1 MYLDDSGN
9 PTDTACHY
17 LMRSGKKLD
26 VSEYQLLADSFKGYT
41 FVPYQFEKELTEAP
55 FILPYLSVD
64 DLLSDGIELHIDIL
78 KILAAL
84 HSDLLSKY
92 RIIGTQDTFKIF
104 NLDGGRNY
112 LDNVSNE
119 LRKKLVQAGFYYVPK
134 QVQALF
140 VSPNNYAYYFK
151 TNTTLASKV
160 IERLPNTYELLPVI
174 KDCNADIINKYLDS
188 INEIAIDEHIEDS
201 DIRWQL
207 IQFAV
212 SRSSDA
218 NNYIEQFKRAIRHKK
233 EKLPNTIK
241 SDSITSSSGVCYSLY
256 ELNQEY
262 KEENELIDSF
272 FRCLPSEDKTTWFKT
287 TFYSDAIECIAEEDL
302 YEDLK
307 REHLSIEQLRFC
319 LDYSLHFSPDHDSL
333 KIDDDKKLREAM
345 DMIKANS
352 YYGFDKYFKIEGFNP
367 DVQAFAEQELLT
379 KEEYLPALLHNWLK
393 DNPDG
398 VSLFST
404 LRKNIDPYIA
414 IRSAIKNNNEAVG
427 FPSFADSKLTDLTI
441 SWLLNSN
448 IVYLFDSMSYRQISM
463 VIENL
468 PEEFE
473 PKVFLRYTGKIDE
486 PSSGMILPTFILE
499 EYQTDAKFLSW
510 YNWTYSDTF
519 KELLKNNV
527 KLQQFFANNIVFCYG
542 QQDMLVNHQLGKAP
556 RIEIAPSA
564 ITSSTTYKEFASPPY
579 DKWKLMPESK
589 GIVINLSKEPIG
601 VNFILRCNGET
612 LFSTEMRNREYGYEA
627 NKYVVIQYPNAERLT
642 PLKTIEKYIAEMNFF
657 KEPFIV
663 LQGLYVEQ
671 LEQLETIAEEKGL
684 DIHSLV
690 ETADSK
696 RGNQEYTYVKMS
708 ENLSKESLQKAAESL
723 SDDMI
728 DSIETL
734 KDIAENLSPDEL
746 QELAENKDKLLEML
760 ADLNDEDESQES
772 QVRQIIGYIGELIYE
787 HYLKET
793 LKVDYEFSAD
803 KGVGEYDFKYT
814 DTDGHTVYVDVK
826 TNLYSL
832 KDGNSPFYLH
842 RTQNGFMHENPQ
854 ADYRIVRISLK
865 DLHLDKGRDSYST
878 LRGVYG
884 KDQNPR
890 DNSRLKEDCR
900 KLALHYWKHAQIEEF
915 TSDSPEYV
923 IRIEIRQ

>member
-1 MYLDDSGN
+1 M
-9 PTDTACHY
+9 
-17 LMRSGKKLD
+17 
-26 VSEYQLLADSFKGYT
+26 
-41 FVPYQFEKELTEAP
+41 
-55 FILPYLSVD
+55 
-64 DLLSDGIELHIDIL
+64 
-78 KILAAL
+78 
-84 HSDLLSKY
+84 
-92 RIIGTQDTFKIF
+92 
-104 NLDGGRNY
+104 
-112 LDNVSNE
+112 
-119 LRKKLVQAGFYYVPK
+119 
-134 QVQALF
+134 QALF

-684 DIHSLV
+684 DL
-690 ETADSK
+690 DS
-696 RGNQEYTYVKMS
+696 
-708 ENLSKESLQKAAESL
+708 
-723 SDDMI
+723 
-728 DSIETL
+728 
-734 KDIAENLSPDEL
+734 
-746 QELAENKDKLLEML
+746 
-760 ADLNDEDESQES
+760 
-772 QVRQIIGYIGELIYE
+772 
-787 HYLKET
+787 
-793 LKVDYEFSAD
+793 
-803 KGVGEYDFKYT
+803 
-814 DTDGHTVYVDVK
+814 
-826 TNLYSL
+826 
-832 KDGNSPFYLH
+832 
-842 RTQNGFMHENPQ
+842 
-854 ADYRIVRISLK
+854 
-865 DLHLDKGRDSYST
+865 
-878 LRGVYG
+878 
-884 KDQNPR
+884 
-890 DNSRLKEDCR
+890 
-900 KLALHYWKHAQIEEF
+900 
-915 TSDSPEYV
+915 
-923 IRIEIRQ
+923 

>member
-1 MYLDDSGN
+1 M
-9 PTDTACHY
+9 
-17 LMRSGKKLD
+17 
-26 VSEYQLLADSFKGYT
+26 
-41 FVPYQFEKELTEAP
+41 
-55 FILPYLSVD
+55 SVD

-473 PKVFLRYTGKIDE
+473 PKVFLRYTGKIE
-486 PSSGMILPTFILE
+486 KEQSQFLE
-499 EYQTDAKFLSW
+499 LFL
-510 YNWTYSDTF
+510 
-519 KELLKNNV
+519 
-527 KLQQFFANNIVFCYG
+527 
-542 QQDMLVNHQLGKAP
+542 
-556 RIEIAPSA
+556 
-564 ITSSTTYKEFASPPY
+564 
-579 DKWKLMPESK
+579 
-589 GIVINLSKEPIG
+589 IG
-601 VNFILRCNGET
+601 G
-612 LFSTEMRNREYGYEA
+612 
-627 NKYVVIQYPNAERLT
+627 
-642 PLKTIEKYIAEMNFF
+642 
-657 KEPFIV
+657 
-663 LQGLYVEQ
+663 
-671 LEQLETIAEEKGL
+671 
-684 DIHSLV
+684 
-690 ETADSK
+690 
-696 RGNQEYTYVKMS
+696 
-708 ENLSKESLQKAAESL
+708 
-723 SDDMI
+723 
-728 DSIETL
+728 
-734 KDIAENLSPDEL
+734 
-746 QELAENKDKLLEML
+746 
-760 ADLNDEDESQES
+760 
-772 QVRQIIGYIGELIYE
+772 
-787 HYLKET
+787 
-793 LKVDYEFSAD
+793 
-803 KGVGEYDFKYT
+803 
-814 DTDGHTVYVDVK
+814 
-826 TNLYSL
+826 
-832 KDGNSPFYLH
+832 
-842 RTQNGFMHENPQ
+842 
-854 ADYRIVRISLK
+854 
-865 DLHLDKGRDSYST
+865 
-878 LRGVYG
+878 
-884 KDQNPR
+884 
-890 DNSRLKEDCR
+890 
-900 KLALHYWKHAQIEEF
+900 
-915 TSDSPEYV
+915 
-923 IRIEIRQ
+923 